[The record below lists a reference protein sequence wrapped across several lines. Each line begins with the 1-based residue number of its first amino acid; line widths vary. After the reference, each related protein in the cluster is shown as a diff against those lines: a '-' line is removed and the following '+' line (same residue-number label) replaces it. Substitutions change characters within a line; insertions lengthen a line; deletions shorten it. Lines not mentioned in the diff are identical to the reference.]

1 NIPVRHTNNKVKRF
15 FLAKQK
21 KAR

>member
-1 NIPVRHTNNKVKRF
+1 VRHTNNKVKRF
-15 FLAKQK
+15 FLAKQN